1 MAKSQIFSLVSN
13 EQCMADDRDLTKKAK
28 RDPHAFEELYRRHV
42 QSIYKYFYNR
52 TWNQAEAE
60 DLTEQT
66 FIAALEGIQQYR
78 ENGLFL
84 AWLFS
89 IARRKAADHFRMNA
103 RHTTQDLPDDIP
115 FDSDF
120 LNDVIRTERLQNI
133 AAIFNALPEKDKELI
148 RLRYVVELSFTEI
161 GRILH
166 RSEGAVKKAVYRIIE
181 RMRKQLE
188 ENYE

>member
-1 MAKSQIFSLVSN
+1 MTHSPSLSLETNVISEKDDQVLIAK
-13 EQCMADDRDLTKKAK
+13 MKT
-28 RDPHAFEELYRRHV
+28 DPDAFEELYRRYV
-42 QSIYKYFYNR
+42 QAVYKYFFNR
-52 TWNQAEAE
+52 THNQNEAE
-60 DLTEQT
+60 DLTTQT
-66 FIAALEGIQQYR
+66 FMAVLEALPHYNDQGY
-78 ENGLFL
+78 FL

-103 RHTTQDLPDDIP
+103 RHATQDLPADIP
-115 FDSDF
+115 VDSDF

-148 RLRYVVELSFTEI
+148 RLRYVVELSFAEI

>member
-66 FIAALEGIQQYR
+66 FIAALEGIQQYC

-89 IARRKAADHFRMNA
+89 IARRKAADHFRGKSS
-103 RHTTQDLPDDIP
+103 QVSLEIPEDIP
-115 FDSDF
+115 VNSDF
-120 LNDVIRTERLQNI
+120 LNDMIQSERRKVIADIFRT
-133 AAIFNALPEKDKELI
+133 LPESEKELI
-148 RLRYVVELSFTEI
+148 RLRYVADLSFATI
-161 GRILH
+161 GRLLH
-166 RSEGAVKKAVYRIIE
+166 RNEDAVKKATYRIIG
-181 RMRKQLE
+181 RMKIQLE
-188 ENYE
+188 EKYE

>member
-1 MAKSQIFSLVSN
+1 MPQTQTESSN
-13 EQCMADDRDLTKKAK
+13 PNETNMADERNLIAKAK
-28 RDPHAFEELYRRHV
+28 HDPQAFGEIYHRHV
-42 QSIYKYFYNR
+42 QAIYKYFYNR
-52 TWNQAEAE
+52 TGNQHEAE
-60 DLTEQT
+60 DLTAQT
-66 FIAALEGIQQYR
+66 FMAALEALPRYR
-78 ENGLFL
+78 EDGYFL
-84 AWLFS
+84 TWLFS

-115 FDSDF
+115 VDSDF

-148 RLRYVVELSFTEI
+148 RLRYVVELSFAEI